1 MYEPAA
7 RLKTAGADGGGAGI
21 GEGGNSLSTIRKQRH
36 LEERKRTKKGTRQ
49 RNIHNEGI
57 IIILAGFA
65 RATGGSGE
73 Y

>member
-1 MYEPAA
+1 MA
-7 RLKTAGADGGGAGI
+7 KVGTASPRFANNDI
-21 GEGGNSLSTIRKQRH
+21 WRREKEQKEGHDKEIST
-36 LEERKRTKKGTRQ
+36 TM
-49 RNIHNEGI
+49 GI

>member
-1 MYEPAA
+1 MGE
-7 RLKTAGADGGGAGI
+7 
-21 GEGGNSLSTIRKQRH
+21 EGGLAKVGTASPRFANNDIWRREKEQKEGHDKEIST
-36 LEERKRTKKGTRQ
+36 TM
-49 RNIHNEGI
+49 GI

>member
-1 MYEPAA
+1 MCVYEPAA
-7 RLKTAGADGGGAGI
+7 RLKTAGAEGEI